1 MFAQCVEALSR
12 CTKCS
17 GSHHT
22 SMHDE
27 VQTIRKGREDRLAK
41 GKIKQPDV
49 NSPKE
54 RISRMALNLKAEYE
68 IEPDEQDAQI
78 DAMIA
83 IEESIREEE
92 NAFPAFLDEDAYVT
106 KIFIGGALLRGR
118 KS

>member
-1 MFAQCVEALSR
+1 MQRGKPVHRGTRCINCGKPGHMFAQCGEALSR

-27 VQTIRKGREDRLAK
+27 VQTIRRGREDRLAK

-54 RISRMALNLKAEYE
+54 RISRM
-68 IEPDEQDAQI
+68 P
-78 DAMIA
+78 
-83 IEESIREEE
+83 
-92 NAFPAFLDEDAYVT
+92 
-106 KIFIGGALLRGR
+106 
-118 KS
+118 